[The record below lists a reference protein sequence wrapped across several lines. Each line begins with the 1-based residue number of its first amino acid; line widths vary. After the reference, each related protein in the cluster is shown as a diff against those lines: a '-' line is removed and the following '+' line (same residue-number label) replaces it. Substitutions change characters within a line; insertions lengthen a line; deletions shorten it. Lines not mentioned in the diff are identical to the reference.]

1 MSNGKASHGSGEA
14 TSEHVSDKETAHRV
28 NEELLQVSNDDRNAL
43 IKLEKDV
50 NRPVYM
56 QLASVW
62 VMPGVIA
69 QAQINANYS

>member
-56 QLASVW
+56 
-62 VMPGVIA
+62 
-69 QAQINANYS
+69 